1 MIRPLVCLLPLLLW
15 ETVIAQQP
23 TLTEQLGREVSD
35 KLVLEAQERGDI
47 VRGAILFHQGNI
59 ACAKCH
65 RPQDEKDRI
74 GPDLSRLGD
83 DVTAKSIVD
92 SILYPSKV
100 IKKEYRTS
108 VVVLQSGRVHTGVIV
123 EQTDAT
129 LVLRDAGNVTSLIT
143 IARSDIEEVAVGDTS
158 IMPAK
163 LADELKSRQQF
174 LDLLR
179 YVLDLKQRGP
189 ATMVRR
195 SAERRE
201 LSPELQGRV
210 LLSQYNCT
218 ACHEDS
224 QGLAAV
230 QKTSAPNLRWSAK
243 HLNPDYLAQMIA
255 DPHAAKPGSYM
266 PQMMSQTAPDA
277 RREVAGLI
285 VDFLTSLDGSIYPE
299 PSEPVDTSA
308 AQRGHEVFQSVGC
321 VACHAPRDKRAVEQ
335 SLANSVPLG
344 DLSGK
349 YSQTALVALLEDPQR
364 ARPHGRMPNLQLT
377 HREALDTAAFL
388 LQGASPAHSRPAAS
402 PERIAQGQSLFHSL
416 KCSACH
422 RIDDQAVTPATP
434 LTDVDSTLGCL
445 ADRPNPRTPHF
456 AFREEQ
462 KSALRAALSA
472 PAKQL
477 TDAQKIDTQLTHFH
491 CTACHQRD
499 SLGGVADVR
508 RAHFQTTN
516 LNLGEQGRIPPTLTG
531 VGAKLKAKWMRDVL
545 VNGRSIRPY
554 MKTRM
559 PGFVE
564 ADITD
569 LMTRLQA
576 ADSLSPTPPVAIK
589 DQKAARQQGVELAGN
604 KGLNCVACH
613 TYQYKIADTMPAVD
627 LTEMAE
633 RLQKDWFHQYML
645 SPQTFSPNTVM
656 PSFWP
661 GGNAIRSDLA
671 GTPAEQVEAL
681 WQYLLDGRQ
690 ARAPRGV
697 LREPLEIVVTNE
709 ARMLRRGYPGM
720 GKRGIGV
727 GYPGGVNIA
736 FDAEQLRLATLWK
749 GQFVDPGGVWY
760 GQGHGR
766 VRPMGRTVTLPA
778 GPDVD
783 WQNNAWVVDDGRPT
797 QHRFLGYDLDRQRQP
812 TFRYAIGSV
821 NVSDFYCPE
830 TVDGKVQLGRQITLT
845 SDNPSEPLRLR
856 LLSGPFRL
864 SADGK
869 AMASERLRI
878 RVLSDHTVQTGA
890 GNTAEIRLTPEAGQA
905 TKVVLQYQWE

>member
-1 MIRPLVCLLPLLLW
+1 MTRPLACLLPLLLW
-15 ETVIAQQP
+15 ETVVAQQP
-23 TLTEQLGREVSD
+23 TLTEQLGREAPE
-35 KLVLEAQERGDI
+35 KLVLEAEERGDI
-47 VRGAILFHQGNI
+47 VRGAILFHQGKI

-74 GPDLSRLGD
+74 GPDLSRLAD
-83 DVTAKSIVD
+83 DVTAESIVE

-108 VVVLQSGRVHTGVIV
+108 VVVLQSGRVRTGVIV
-123 EQTDAT
+123 EQSDAA
-129 LVLRDAGNVTSLIT
+129 LVLRDAGDVTSLIS

-189 ATMVRR
+189 AAVVRAR
-195 SAERRE
+195 TQRRKLSA
-201 LSPELQGRV
+201 ELQGRV

-224 QGLAAV
+224 HGLAAV
-230 QKTSAPNLRWSAK
+230 SRTAAPNLRWSAR
-243 HLNPDYLAQMIA
+243 HLNPEALAAVIA
-255 DPHAAKPGSYM
+255 DPHGTKPGSHM
-266 PQMMSQTAPDA
+266 PQMMSQTAPEA

-285 VDFLTSLDGSIYPE
+285 VDFLTALDGSLYPE
-299 PSEPVDTSA
+299 PSEPTDNSA
-308 AQRGHEVFQSVGC
+308 VKRGHQVFHSVGC
-321 VACHAPRDKRAVEQ
+321 VACHAPRDERAAEQ
-335 SLANSVPLG
+335 TMENSVPLG
-344 DLSGK
+344 DLRGK
-349 YSQTALVALLEDPQR
+349 YSQTALVALLEDPQQ

-388 LQGASPAHSRPAAS
+388 LQGAAPARSRPAAS
-402 PERIAQGQSLFHSL
+402 PERIAQGKSLFHSL

-422 RIDDQAVTPATP
+422 RIDDSAVTPATP
-434 LTDVDSTLGCL
+434 LTDLDRTQGCL
-445 ADRPNPRTPHF
+445 ADSPSPRTPRF
-456 AFREEQ
+456 AFSKEQ
-462 KSALRAALSA
+462 KSAMQTALSA
-472 PAKQL
+472 AARQL
-477 TDAQKIDTQLTHFH
+477 TDAEKIDTQLTHFH

-499 SLGGVADVR
+499 NLGGVADAR
-508 RAHFQTTN
+508 RVHFQTTN
-516 LNLGEQGRIPPTLTG
+516 LNLGEQGRIPPVLTG
-531 VGAKLKAKWMRDVL
+531 VGAKLKARWMRDVL

-559 PGFVE
+559 PRFVE
-564 ADITD
+564 TDVTD

-576 ADSLSPTPPVAIK
+576 ADSLSPTPPVVLK
-589 DQKAARQQGVELAGN
+589 DRKAARQQGLELAGN
-604 KGLNCVACH
+604 KALNCVACH

-645 SPQTFSPNTVM
+645 SPQSFSPNTVM

-661 GGNAIRSDLA
+661 GGKAIRSDLA
-671 GTPAEQVEAL
+671 GTPTEQVEAL

-697 LREPLEIVVTNE
+697 IRKPLEIVVTDE

-736 FDAEQLRLATLWK
+736 FDAEQMRLAMLWK

-783 WQNNAWVVDDGRPT
+783 WQNNAWVVDDGRPA
-797 QHRFLGYDLDRQRQP
+797 QHRFRGYDLDRQRQP
-812 TFRYAIGSV
+812 TFRYTLGSV
-821 NVSDFYCPE
+821 SVSDFYFPQA
-830 TVDGKVQLGRQITLT
+830 VDGKVQLGRQITLT
-845 SDNPSEPLRLR
+845 TDSPAEPLRLR
-856 LLSGPFRL
+856 LLAGPFRL
-864 SADGK
+864 SADG
-869 AMASERLRI
+869 AAVTSDRLQI
-878 RVLSDHTVQTGA
+878 RVLSDHTLQTGA
-890 GNTAEIRLTPEAGQA
+890 GNSAEIRLVPAANAT